1 MPFTA
6 EETGLI
12 LRATREDKAFRNKFG
27 TVAEDIVDK
36 IYSFFT
42 NPNCSCKG
50 AIVEWTNKNE
60 AKTRELINTFSETF
74 EKLKQTAPT
83 PIPAGKPPVGVQPP
97 TPGTPPVGQPGQP
110 GNVKIGDSISIDATP
125 EAYKKLFETI
135 KAERWI
141 FRGLQVIPGEDNGKD
156 VWFVLFY

>member
-1 MPFTA
+1 MSFTP

-74 EKLKQTAPT
+74 DKLKQTPMAAAAP
-83 PIPAGKPPVGVQPP
+83 PAA
-97 TPGTPPVGQPGQP
+97 PGTPAAAPPVPGQQP
-110 GNVKIGDSISIDATP
+110 PNVKIGETISIDATP
-125 EAYKKLFETI
+125 EAYKKLFETV
-135 KAERWI
+135 KAERWV
-141 FRGLQVIPGEDNGKD
+141 FRGLQVIPGEADGKD

>member
-1 MPFTA
+1 MPFTP
-6 EETGLI
+6 EETALI

-50 AIVEWTNKNE
+50 AIVDWTNRNE
-60 AKTRELINTFSETF
+60 DKTRELINTFNETF
-74 EKLKQTAPT
+74 EKLKQTAP
-83 PIPAGKPPVGVQPP
+83 VP
-97 TPGTPPVGQPGQP
+97 TAKVAAPGTPGIPQRVQPQP
-110 GNVKIGDSISIDATP
+110 PPQQPPNVKIGETISIDATP
-125 EAYKKLFETI
+125 EAYKKLFETV
-135 KAERWI
+135 KAERWV
-141 FRGLQVIPGEDNGKD
+141 FRGLQVIPGEADGKD